1 MKLLFTNILCIITF
15 YCAAQ
20 CPDFYDFEGNLS
32 TTPKW
37 IVCDGKDYTL
47 SLQSNSNIGN
57 YFINWG
63 DGSALTTGTSWT
75 ANTPINHTYAAT
87 VKNYTITINLTD
99 IPCVVT
105 GELVMEEPTNASIQI
120 PFGGLTSTCAP
131 GSLEFINSS
140 TDVSE
145 NTTFIWSFFDGTNNE
160 TYDFNNSGQLIT
172 HTYQQGTVNCAT
184 QVTLTAENEC
194 NTLQGGPSL
203 ATFTP
208 LRIWD
213 IDDASITPSSSL
225 LCYPDTIVSFQ
236 NTTNR
241 NCHAQGNV
249 SQRYEYWNLGDYWG
263 LGYDSI
269 IDWRPWPAAISV
281 DVGFPGVGTYEVMLI
296 DSSFC
301 GLDSTTQTINIVNQ
315 PIAGIS
321 ANKDTVCVGES
332 VIFQNLSTGFV
343 SNYIWDFGDST
354 ILTET
359 NPTHIYENNG
369 YYNII
374 LIAKYELCSDTSYRT
389 ISVTNNS
396 KGNIIIPNSFTPNT
410 HNTNN
415 GDFHQNNGINDIFHP
430 VILGAKNYK
439 LDIFNRWG
447 EHIFSTKNKSIGWNG
462 YFKGKLCQ
470 TDVYIY
476 KIHVVFLNGEEQKIV
491 GQVALIR

>member
-1 MKLLFTNILCIITF
+1 L
-15 YCAAQ
+15 
-20 CPDFYDFEGNLS
+20 
-32 TTPKW
+32 
-37 IVCDGKDYTL
+37 
-47 SLQSNSNIGN
+47 
-57 YFINWG
+57 G
-63 DGSALTTGTSWT
+63 DGSTLTTGKSWT
-75 ANTPINHTYAAT
+75 ANTPTKHTYAAT
-87 VKNYTITINLTD
+87 VQNYTITINLTD

-140 TDVSE
+140 THVSE

-160 TYDFNNSGQLIT
+160 TYDFNNAGLLIT

-213 IDDASITPSSSL
+213 IDDASITPSSSI
-225 LCYPDTIVSFQ
+225 LCFPDTMVSFQ
-236 NTTNR
+236 NTTDR

-249 SQRYEYWNLGDYWG
+249 SQRYEYWNLGDHWG

-269 IDWRPWPAAISV
+269 INLRPWPPAISV

-321 ANKDTVCVGES
+321 ANKDTICAGES
-332 VIFQNLSTGFV
+332 VTFQNLSTGFV

-354 ILTET
+354 TSTEI
-359 NPTHIYENNG
+359 NPTHIYNDNG
-369 YYNII
+369 Y
-374 LIAKYELCSDTSYRT
+374 
-389 ISVTNNS
+389 
-396 KGNIIIPNSFTPNT
+396 
-410 HNTNN
+410 
-415 GDFHQNNGINDIFHP
+415 
-430 VILGAKNYK
+430 
-439 LDIFNRWG
+439 
-447 EHIFSTKNKSIGWNG
+447 
-462 YFKGKLCQ
+462 
-470 TDVYIY
+470 
-476 KIHVVFLNGEEQKIV
+476 
-491 GQVALIR
+491 